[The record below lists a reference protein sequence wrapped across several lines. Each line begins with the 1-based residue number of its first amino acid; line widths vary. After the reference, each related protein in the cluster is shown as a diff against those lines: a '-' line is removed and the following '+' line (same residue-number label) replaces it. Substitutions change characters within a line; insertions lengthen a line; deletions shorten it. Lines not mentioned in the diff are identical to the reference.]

1 MVSSGPLLG
10 DAASLPPLCQGFCGR
25 YMLPVGNDSN
35 SEPLWSEC
43 GPCKWG
49 SGAVDHRVCAPCESE
64 LSAYDWLFL
73 VFMAILPL
81 LVHCFCVHWH
91 TPKKTSRV
99 HELCEHLCCV
109 FECVVAS
116 IAAILV
122 FPPRLSFK
130 LWGCAR
136 SNIKEWYPELYNPII
151 NHVKPMRCSYE
162 VVFPLYSLPFIYLL
176 FLLCAVLIF
185 RSFLYIVVL
194 KRKRDAKAYYYAL
207 LSIPK
212 VAIIHALL
220 AGVLYQSYPY
230 IVMLWS
236 LGANAVHLAV
246 EGKMSMKEIAKVVC
260 TSPMHMAMLTV
271 NMSLLA
277 FALLAISVQKPLRT
291 AIEAETSGNNKV
303 PPKKPLRHNNHTQDK
318 LRKSSEELASCF
330 LHSTI
335 AVVGAYRPKSH
346 DRCKL
351 CDSNGCFDPK
361 RAFILWRFLIVLSQ
375 LHRRLSPS
383 SQLSAAIR
391 QLRMDQWIVFPLS
404 L

>member
-1 MVSSGPLLG
+1 MCSRLCCNSLWCGYAYHFRCCDVYHRGDEVSMVSSGPLLG

-176 FLLCAVLIF
+176 FLLCAVLVF
-185 RSFLYIVVL
+185 RSFLYVVVL

-277 FALLAISVQKPLRT
+277 FALLAISAQKDSAVSFLSLLLVP
-291 AIEAETSGNNKV
+291 V
-303 PPKKPLRHNNHTQDK
+303 PPLFYM
-318 LRKSSEELASCF
+318 L
-330 LHSTI
+330 TI
-335 AVVGAYRPKSH
+335 GISH
-346 DRCKL
+346 P
-351 CDSNGCFDPK
+351 S
-361 RAFILWRFLIVLSQ
+361 VLSE
-375 LHRRLSPS
+375 
-383 SQLSAAIR
+383 
-391 QLRMDQWIVFPLS
+391 V
-404 L
+404 